1 MKSLQ
6 ERTEQSMAK
15 NLKVGMLVC
24 ASILAA
30 NAAYAN
36 YPSSNE
42 LLTVT
47 QQTGKIKGTIVD
59 SKTGEPV
66 IGASVKVKGTKLA
79 AVTDL
84 NGEFELNTHANATL
98 QISYV
103 GFKETE
109 VKASNDMK
117 ISLEEDT
124 ESLEEVVV
132 VGYGTQKKESLTGA
146 MANIK
151 GEKLKDITSA
161 TVENMLNGK
170 VSGVYVAPGS
180 GRPGSTGAIIIRGQT
195 SINGATAPLWVVDG
209 VIVGNSAGDLNPD
222 DIETMTVLKDAAST
236 AIYGSEGANGVVV
249 VTTKQAKHEKMS
261 ISLSAKAGLSTLNR
275 GNLEMMDGAE
285 FYDYY
290 KSFQNVESVNF
301 PRWNED
307 LRNSNFDWF
316 KLAKKTGSTQDY
328 NLTLNGGSQNIQSMF
343 TLGYFKEEGAVKGY
357 DMNRYSTRIKVV
369 YKPYEWLTIKPN
381 ISGSRTNDKDK
392 QYSVG
397 AMYSMMPWDSPY
409 DENGN
414 LVPNYYSGWVN
425 SKATN
430 YLNDLAAGDYSTST
444 TYDLA
449 GGLDFDIKI
458 TPWLTFSSVNNYS
471 YYNSQTHGYYDP
483 KSSSGEG
490 VNGRTTEYNYVST
503 RRYTNQLL
511 RFKKSWGKHNVN
523 ALLAYEFNDYEM
535 KYTDVYATGFISGFE
550 DFMTAAKPEM
560 ATGYRTAWAKQ
571 SYFTQW
577 RYDYDSR
584 YYGEL
589 SLRRDGRSNFG
600 SNNRYGNFFSVSG
613 AWNINNESWFKADWV
628 DQLKLRAAFGSVGN
642 VPTSLYPSYSLY
654 SVGAT
659 YNENPGALISQ
670 IGNKDLTW
678 EKTYTT
684 GVGVDASFWQNRL
697 HATLDYYIKN
707 TSNILYQV
715 PVTGLV
721 GVTSIWKNIGKMRN
735 TGIELTVGGDIIRT
749 KDLTWNVT
757 ANISHNSNELRDL
770 YKQRDANGNYVVKPV
785 LISDGTSIAGTAQRI
800 LEIGEPVDT
809 YYMKE
814 WAGVNPEDGKPQWY
828 MDDAN
833 GNKVVTDSYSKASY
847 YKCGKAS
854 PDVYGSFS
862 TSLFYKN
869 FDLQA
874 NFGYSLGGQIYSYYR
889 QEFDSDGAYAGDRNQ
904 MKLQKGWS
912 RWEKPGDIAT
922 HPRAMYNNQDKGNLA
937 SSRYLESSD
946 YLKLRSL
953 TLGYNFDLKKYG
965 IQTLRLSVS
974 GENLFT
980 ITDYSGVDP
989 ELPAGTNDKGVL
1001 SVTNTGGISVYP
1013 AVRKFM
1019 LGVNLTF

>member
-36 YPSSNE
+36 YPTSNE

-109 VKASNDMK
+109 VKASNGMK

-414 LVPNYYSGWVN
+414 LVPNYYAGWVN

-444 TYDLA
+444 TYDLS

-490 VNGRTTEYNYVST
+490 VNGRTTEYNYTST

-560 ATGYRTAWAKQ
+560 ANGYRTAWAKQ

-1001 SVTNTGGISVYP
+1001 SVTNTGGTSVYP

>member
-109 VKASNDMK
+109 VKASNGMK

-124 ESLEEVVV
+124 EALEEVVV

-414 LVPNYYSGWVN
+414 LVPNYYAGWVN

-444 TYDLA
+444 TYDLS

-458 TPWLTFSSVNNYS
+458 APWLTFSSVNNYS

-560 ATGYRTAWAKQ
+560 ANGYRTAWAKQ

-735 TGIELTVGGDIIRT
+735 TGIEFTIGGDIIRT

-1001 SVTNTGGISVYP
+1001 SVTNTGGTSVYP

>member
-36 YPSSNE
+36 YPTSNE

-109 VKASNDMK
+109 VKASNGMK

-444 TYDLA
+444 TYDLS

-458 TPWLTFSSVNNYS
+458 APWLTFSSVNNYS

-1001 SVTNTGGISVYP
+1001 SVTNTGGTSVYP

>member
-36 YPSSNE
+36 YPTSNE

-109 VKASNDMK
+109 VKASNGMK

-409 DENGN
+409 DEDGN

-444 TYDLA
+444 TYDLS
-449 GGLDFDIKI
+449 GGLDFDIQI
-458 TPWLTFSSVNNYS
+458 APWLTFSSVNNYS

-833 GNKVVTDSYSKASY
+833 GNKVKTDNYSKASY

-1001 SVTNTGGISVYP
+1001 SVTSTGGTSVYP

>member
-109 VKASNDMK
+109 VKASNGMK

-275 GNLEMMDGAE
+275 GNLEMMDGTE

-328 NLTLNGGSQNIQSMF
+328 NLTLNGGSENIQSMF

-414 LVPNYYSGWVN
+414 LVPNYYAGWVN

-430 YLNDLAAGDYSTST
+430 YLNDLAAGNYSTST

-458 TPWLTFSSVNNYS
+458 APWLTFSSVNNYS

-490 VNGRTTEYNYVST
+490 VNGRTTEYNYTST

-560 ATGYRTAWAKQ
+560 ANGYRTAWAKQ

-735 TGIELTVGGDIIRT
+735 TGIEFTIGGDIIRT

-1001 SVTNTGGISVYP
+1001 SVTNTGGTSVYP

>member
-109 VKASNDMK
+109 VKASNGMK

-444 TYDLA
+444 TYDLS
-449 GGLDFDIKI
+449 GGLDFDIQI
-458 TPWLTFSSVNNYS
+458 APWLTFSSVNNYS

-828 MDDAN
+828 MDDEN

-1001 SVTNTGGISVYP
+1001 SVTSTGGTSVYP

>member
-36 YPSSNE
+36 YPTSNE

-109 VKASNDMK
+109 VKASNGMK

-328 NLTLNGGSQNIQSMF
+328 NLTLNGGSENIQSMF

-409 DENGN
+409 DEDGN

-444 TYDLA
+444 TYDLS

-735 TGIELTVGGDIIRT
+735 TGIEFTVGGDIIRT

>member
-47 QQTGKIKGTIVD
+47 QQTGKIKGTIID

-109 VKASNDMK
+109 VKASNGMK

-414 LVPNYYSGWVN
+414 LVPNYYAGWVN

-444 TYDLA
+444 TYDLS

-458 TPWLTFSSVNNYS
+458 APWLTFSSVNNYS

-490 VNGRTTEYNYVST
+490 VNGRTTEYNYTST

-560 ATGYRTAWAKQ
+560 ANGYRTAWAKQ

-1001 SVTNTGGISVYP
+1001 SVTNTGGTSVYP

>member
-109 VKASNDMK
+109 VKASNGMK

-195 SINGATAPLWVVDG
+195 SINGATAPLWVMDG

-414 LVPNYYSGWVN
+414 LVPNYYAGWVN

-430 YLNDLAAGDYSTST
+430 YLNDLAAGNYSTST
-444 TYDLA
+444 TYDLS

-458 TPWLTFSSVNNYS
+458 APWLTFSSVNNYS

-560 ATGYRTAWAKQ
+560 ANGYRTAWAKQ

-1001 SVTNTGGISVYP
+1001 SVTNTGGTSVYP

>member
-109 VKASNDMK
+109 VKASNGMK

-414 LVPNYYSGWVN
+414 LVPNYYAGWVN

-444 TYDLA
+444 TYDLS
-449 GGLDFDIKI
+449 GGLDFDIQI
-458 TPWLTFSSVNNYS
+458 APWLTFSSVNNYS

-490 VNGRTTEYNYVST
+490 VNGRTTEYNYTST

-560 ATGYRTAWAKQ
+560 ANGYRTAWAKQ

-833 GNKVVTDSYSKASY
+833 GNKVVTDNYSKASY

-1001 SVTNTGGISVYP
+1001 SVTSTGGTSVYP

>member
-1 MKSLQ
+1 
-6 ERTEQSMAK
+6 
-15 NLKVGMLVC
+15 MLVC

-36 YPSSNE
+36 YPTSNE
-42 LLTVT
+42 LLTIT

-109 VKASNDMK
+109 VKASNGMK

-414 LVPNYYSGWVN
+414 LVPNYYAGWVN

-444 TYDLA
+444 TYDLS

-458 TPWLTFSSVNNYS
+458 APWLTFSSVNNYS

-535 KYTDVYATGFISGFE
+535 KYTDVYSTGFISGFE

-560 ATGYRTAWAKQ
+560 ANGYRTAWAKQ

-735 TGIELTVGGDIIRT
+735 TGIEFTIGGDIIRT

-1001 SVTNTGGISVYP
+1001 SVTSTGGTSVYP

>member
-414 LVPNYYSGWVN
+414 LVPNYYAGWVN

-430 YLNDLAAGDYSTST
+430 YLNDLAAGNYSTST
-444 TYDLA
+444 TYDLS

-458 TPWLTFSSVNNYS
+458 APWLTFSSVNNYS

-560 ATGYRTAWAKQ
+560 ANGYRTAWAKQ

>member
-47 QQTGKIKGTIVD
+47 QQTGKIKGTIID

-109 VKASNDMK
+109 VKASNGMK

-328 NLTLNGGSQNIQSMF
+328 NLTLNGGSENIQSMF

-414 LVPNYYSGWVN
+414 LVPNYYAGWVN

-430 YLNDLAAGDYSTST
+430 YLNDLAAGNYSTST

-458 TPWLTFSSVNNYS
+458 APWLTFSSVNNYS

-490 VNGRTTEYNYVST
+490 VNGRTTEYNYTST

-560 ATGYRTAWAKQ
+560 ANGYRTAWAKQ

-735 TGIELTVGGDIIRT
+735 TGIEFTVGGDIIRT

>member
-36 YPSSNE
+36 NPSSNE

-109 VKASNDMK
+109 VKASNGMK

-409 DENGN
+409 DEEGN

-444 TYDLA
+444 TYDLS

-1001 SVTNTGGISVYP
+1001 SVTNTGGTSVYP

>member
-109 VKASNDMK
+109 VKASNGMK

-328 NLTLNGGSQNIQSMF
+328 NLTLNGGSENIQSMF

-409 DENGN
+409 DEDGN

-444 TYDLA
+444 TYDLS

-560 ATGYRTAWAKQ
+560 ANGYRTAWAKQ

>member
-109 VKASNDMK
+109 VKASNGMK

-124 ESLEEVVV
+124 EALEEVVV

-275 GNLEMMDGAE
+275 GNLEMMNGAE

-414 LVPNYYSGWVN
+414 LVPNYYAGWVN

-430 YLNDLAAGDYSTST
+430 YLNDLAAGNYSTST
-444 TYDLA
+444 TYDLS
-449 GGLDFDIKI
+449 GGLDFDIQI
-458 TPWLTFSSVNNYS
+458 APWLTFSSVNNYS

-490 VNGRTTEYNYVST
+490 VNGRTTEYNYTST

-560 ATGYRTAWAKQ
+560 ANGYRTAWAKQ

-1001 SVTNTGGISVYP
+1001 SVTSTGGTSVYP

>member
-1 MKSLQ
+1 
-6 ERTEQSMAK
+6 MAK

-109 VKASNDMK
+109 VKASNGMK

-409 DENGN
+409 DEEGN

-444 TYDLA
+444 TYDLS
-449 GGLDFDIKI
+449 GGLDFDIQI
-458 TPWLTFSSVNNYS
+458 APWLTFSSVNNYS

-560 ATGYRTAWAKQ
+560 ANGYRTAWAKQ

-965 IQTLRLSVS
+965 FQTLRLSVS

-1001 SVTNTGGISVYP
+1001 SVTNTGGTSVYP

>member
-109 VKASNDMK
+109 VKASNGMK

-444 TYDLA
+444 TYDLS

-833 GNKVVTDSYSKASY
+833 GNKVKTDSYSKASY

-965 IQTLRLSVS
+965 IQTLRLSIS

-1001 SVTNTGGISVYP
+1001 SVTNTGGTSVYP

>member
-36 YPSSNE
+36 YPTSNE

-47 QQTGKIKGTIVD
+47 QQTGKIKGTIID

-109 VKASNDMK
+109 VKASNGMK

-328 NLTLNGGSQNIQSMF
+328 NLTLNGGSENIQSMF

-369 YKPYEWLTIKPN
+369 YKPYEWFTIKPN

-444 TYDLA
+444 TYDLS

-560 ATGYRTAWAKQ
+560 ANGYRTAWAKQ

-1001 SVTNTGGISVYP
+1001 SVTNTGGTSVYP

>member
-47 QQTGKIKGTIVD
+47 QQTGKIKGTIID

-414 LVPNYYSGWVN
+414 LVPNYYAGWVN

-430 YLNDLAAGDYSTST
+430 YLNDLAAGNYSTST

-458 TPWLTFSSVNNYS
+458 APWLTFSSVNNYS

-560 ATGYRTAWAKQ
+560 ANGYRTAWAKQ

>member
-6 ERTEQSMAK
+6 ERTELSMAK

-109 VKASNDMK
+109 VKASNGMK

-414 LVPNYYSGWVN
+414 LVPNYYAGWVN

-444 TYDLA
+444 TYDLS

-458 TPWLTFSSVNNYS
+458 APWLTFSSVNNYS

-560 ATGYRTAWAKQ
+560 ANGYRTAWAKQ

-785 LISDGTSIAGTAQRI
+785 LISDGTTIAGTAQRI

-904 MKLQKGWS
+904 MKLQKDWS

-1001 SVTNTGGISVYP
+1001 SVTSTGGTSVYP

>member
-109 VKASNDMK
+109 VKASNGMK

-222 DIETMTVLKDAAST
+222 DIKTMTVLKDAAST

-414 LVPNYYSGWVN
+414 LVPNYYAGWVN

-444 TYDLA
+444 TYDLS

-458 TPWLTFSSVNNYS
+458 APWLTFSSVNNYS

-490 VNGRTTEYNYVST
+490 VNGRTTEYNYTST

-560 ATGYRTAWAKQ
+560 ANGYRTAWAKQ

-577 RYDYDSR
+577 RYDYDSH

-1001 SVTNTGGISVYP
+1001 SVTSTGGTSVYP

>member
-1 MKSLQ
+1 M
-6 ERTEQSMAK
+6 
-15 NLKVGMLVC
+15 
-24 ASILAA
+24 
-30 NAAYAN
+30 
-36 YPSSNE
+36 
-42 LLTVT
+42 
-47 QQTGKIKGTIVD
+47 
-59 SKTGEPV
+59 
-66 IGASVKVKGTKLA
+66 
-79 AVTDL
+79 
-84 NGEFELNTHANATL
+84 
-98 QISYV
+98 
-103 GFKETE
+103 
-109 VKASNDMK
+109 
-117 ISLEEDT
+117 
-124 ESLEEVVV
+124 
-132 VGYGTQKKESLTGA
+132 
-146 MANIK
+146 
-151 GEKLKDITSA
+151 
-161 TVENMLNGK
+161 
-170 VSGVYVAPGS
+170 
-180 GRPGSTGAIIIRGQT
+180 
-195 SINGATAPLWVVDG
+195 
-209 VIVGNSAGDLNPD
+209 
-222 DIETMTVLKDAAST
+222 
-236 AIYGSEGANGVVV
+236 
-249 VTTKQAKHEKMS
+249 
-261 ISLSAKAGLSTLNR
+261 
-275 GNLEMMDGAE
+275 
-285 FYDYY
+285 
-290 KSFQNVESVNF
+290 ESVNF

-414 LVPNYYSGWVN
+414 LVPNYYAGWVN

-444 TYDLA
+444 TYDLS

-458 TPWLTFSSVNNYS
+458 ALWLTFSSVNNYS

-560 ATGYRTAWAKQ
+560 ANGYRTAWAKQ

-697 HATLDYYIKN
+697 HATLDFYIKN

-735 TGIELTVGGDIIRT
+735 TGIEFTIGGDIIRT

-1001 SVTNTGGISVYP
+1001 SVTSTGGTSVYP

>member
-47 QQTGKIKGTIVD
+47 QQTGKIKGTIID

-109 VKASNDMK
+109 VKASNGMK

-328 NLTLNGGSQNIQSMF
+328 NLTLNGGSENIQSMF

-414 LVPNYYSGWVN
+414 LVPNYYAGWVN

-430 YLNDLAAGDYSTST
+430 YLNDLAAGNYSTST
-444 TYDLA
+444 TYDLS

-490 VNGRTTEYNYVST
+490 VNGRTTEYNYTST

-560 ATGYRTAWAKQ
+560 ANGYRTAWAKQ

-697 HATLDYYIKN
+697 HVTLDYYIKN

-735 TGIELTVGGDIIRT
+735 TGIEFTVGGDIIRT

>member
-109 VKASNDMK
+109 VKASNGMK

-430 YLNDLAAGDYSTST
+430 YLNDLAAGNYSTST
-444 TYDLA
+444 TYDLS
-449 GGLDFDIKI
+449 GGLDFDIQI

-1001 SVTNTGGISVYP
+1001 SVTNTGGTSVYP

>member
-1 MKSLQ
+1 M
-6 ERTEQSMAK
+6 
-15 NLKVGMLVC
+15 
-24 ASILAA
+24 
-30 NAAYAN
+30 
-36 YPSSNE
+36 
-42 LLTVT
+42 
-47 QQTGKIKGTIVD
+47 
-59 SKTGEPV
+59 
-66 IGASVKVKGTKLA
+66 KVKGTKLA

-109 VKASNDMK
+109 VKASNGMK

-414 LVPNYYSGWVN
+414 LVPNYYAGWVN

-430 YLNDLAAGDYSTST
+430 YLNDLAAGNYSTST
-444 TYDLA
+444 TYDLS

-458 TPWLTFSSVNNYS
+458 APWLTFSSVNNYS

-560 ATGYRTAWAKQ
+560 ANGYRTAWAKQ

-1001 SVTNTGGISVYP
+1001 SVTNTGGTSVYP

>member
-6 ERTEQSMAK
+6 ERTELSMAK

-109 VKASNDMK
+109 VKASNGMK

-414 LVPNYYSGWVN
+414 LVPNYYAGWVN

-430 YLNDLAAGDYSTST
+430 YLNDLAAGNYSTST
-444 TYDLA
+444 TYDLS
-449 GGLDFDIKI
+449 GGLDFDIQI
-458 TPWLTFSSVNNYS
+458 APWLTFSSVNNYS

-490 VNGRTTEYNYVST
+490 VNGRTTEYNYTST

-560 ATGYRTAWAKQ
+560 ANGYRTAWAKQ

-1001 SVTNTGGISVYP
+1001 SVTNTGGTSVYP

>member
-109 VKASNDMK
+109 VKASNGMK

-414 LVPNYYSGWVN
+414 LVPNYYAGWVN

-444 TYDLA
+444 TYDLS

-458 TPWLTFSSVNNYS
+458 APWLTFSSVNNYS

-560 ATGYRTAWAKQ
+560 ANGYRTAWAKQ

-735 TGIELTVGGDIIRT
+735 TGIEFTVGGDIIRT

-1001 SVTNTGGISVYP
+1001 SVTSTGGTSVYP

>member
-6 ERTEQSMAK
+6 ERTEQSKAK

-36 YPSSNE
+36 YPTSNE

-109 VKASNDMK
+109 VKASNGMK

-328 NLTLNGGSQNIQSMF
+328 NLTLNGGSENIQSMF

-409 DENGN
+409 DEDGN

-444 TYDLA
+444 TYDLS

-833 GNKVVTDSYSKASY
+833 GNKVKTDNYSKASY

-965 IQTLRLSVS
+965 IQTLRLSIS

-1001 SVTNTGGISVYP
+1001 SVTNTGGTSVYP

>member
-47 QQTGKIKGTIVD
+47 QQTGKIKGTIID

-109 VKASNDMK
+109 VKASNGMK

-414 LVPNYYSGWVN
+414 LVPNYYAGWVN

-430 YLNDLAAGDYSTST
+430 YLNDLAAGNYSTST

-458 TPWLTFSSVNNYS
+458 APWLTFSSVNNYS

-511 RFKKSWGKHNVN
+511 RFKKSWGKHNIN

-560 ATGYRTAWAKQ
+560 ANGYRTAWAKQ

>member
-36 YPSSNE
+36 YPTSNE

-109 VKASNDMK
+109 VKASNGMK

-409 DENGN
+409 DEDGN
-414 LVPNYYSGWVN
+414 LVPNYYAGWVN

-444 TYDLA
+444 TYDLS

-458 TPWLTFSSVNNYS
+458 APWLTFSSVNNYS

-490 VNGRTTEYNYVST
+490 VNGRTTEYNYTST

-560 ATGYRTAWAKQ
+560 TNGYRTAWAKQ

-1001 SVTNTGGISVYP
+1001 SVTNTGGTSVYP

>member
-109 VKASNDMK
+109 VKASNGMK

-414 LVPNYYSGWVN
+414 LVPNYYAGWVN

-444 TYDLA
+444 TYDLS
-449 GGLDFDIKI
+449 GGLDFDIQI
-458 TPWLTFSSVNNYS
+458 APWLTFSSVNNYS

-490 VNGRTTEYNYVST
+490 VNGRTTEYNYTST

-560 ATGYRTAWAKQ
+560 ANGYRTAWAKQ

-735 TGIELTVGGDIIRT
+735 TGIEFTIGGDIIRT

-1001 SVTNTGGISVYP
+1001 SVTSTGGTSVYP

>member
-109 VKASNDMK
+109 VKASNGMK

-414 LVPNYYSGWVN
+414 LVPNYYAGWVN

-430 YLNDLAAGDYSTST
+430 YLNDLAAGNYSTST
-444 TYDLA
+444 TYDLS

-458 TPWLTFSSVNNYS
+458 APWLTFSSVNNYS

-560 ATGYRTAWAKQ
+560 ANGYRTAWAKQ

-735 TGIELTVGGDIIRT
+735 TGIEFTVGGDIIRT

>member
-1 MKSLQ
+1 
-6 ERTEQSMAK
+6 MAK

-24 ASILAA
+24 ASLLAA
-30 NAAYAN
+30 NAAYAEN
-36 YPSSNE
+36 SATQE
-42 LLTVT
+42 GMRFE
-47 QQTGKIKGTIVD
+47 QQTSKIKGTIVD
-59 SKTGEPV
+59 SKTGEPI
-66 IGASVKVKGTKLA
+66 IGASVKVKGTKHA
-79 AVTDL
+79 TITDVDG
-84 NGEFELNTHANATL
+84 NFELNAPEGASL
-98 QISYV
+98 LVSYV
-103 GFKETE
+103 GYKNEEF
-109 VKASNDMK
+109 KASNGMK
-117 ISLEEDT
+117 IQIHEDS
-124 ESLEEVVV
+124 ESLDEVVV

-151 GEKLKDITSA
+151 ADKLKDVTSA

-180 GRPGSTGAIIIRGQT
+180 GRPGSTGAIVIRGQT

-222 DIETMTVLKDAAST
+222 DIESMTVLKDAAST

-249 VTTKQAKHEKMS
+249 VTTKQARHEKMS
-261 ISLSAKAGLSTLNR
+261 ITLSAKAGASTLSR
-275 GNLEMMDGAE
+275 GNMEMMDGAE

-290 KSFQNVESVNF
+290 KSFLNVEAVNF

-328 NLTLNGGSQNIQSMF
+328 NITLNGGSDKIQSMF
-343 TLGYFKEEGAVKGY
+343 TMGYFKEEGAVKGY
-357 DMNRYSTRIKVV
+357 DLSRYSTRIKVI
-369 YKPYEWLTIKPN
+369 YKPYEWLSIKPN
-381 ISGSRTNDKDK
+381 LSGSRTTDKDR

-397 AMYSMMPWDSPY
+397 AMYSMLPWDNPY

-414 LVPNYYSGWVN
+414 PVPNYYSGWVN

-430 YLNDLAAGDYSTST
+430 YLNDLAAGNYSSSCS
-444 TYDLA
+444 YDLS
-449 GGLDFDIKI
+449 GGFDFDVKI

-471 YYNSQTHGYYDP
+471 YYNSQTHGYTDP
-483 KSSSGEG
+483 KSSGGEG
-490 VNGRTTEYNYVST
+490 VDGRITEYNYNAT

-511 RFKKSWGKHNVN
+511 RFQKSWGKHNVN
-523 ALLAYEFNDYEM
+523 GLVAYEFNDYEM
-535 KYTDVYATGFISGFE
+535 KYTDVYATGFLSGFE
-550 DFMTAAKPEM
+550 DFYTAAKPEK
-560 ATGYRTAWAKQ
+560 ANGYRQAWAKQ

-577 RYDYDSR
+577 RYNYDNR
-584 YYGEL
+584 YFGEV

-600 SNNRYGNFFSVSG
+600 SNNRYGNFFSFSG
-613 AWNINNESWFKADWV
+613 AWNINNESWFKAEWV
-628 DQLKLRAAFGSVGN
+628 DMLKLRASFGSVGN

-659 YNENPGALISQ
+659 YNEMSGALISQ

-678 EKTYTT
+678 EKTFTT
-684 GVGVDASFWQNRL
+684 GVGIDAAFFQNRL
-697 HATLDYYIKN
+697 TANLDFYVKN

-735 TGIELTVGGDIIRT
+735 TGVELTIGGDIIRT

-785 LISDGTSIAGTAQRI
+785 IISDGTSIAGTAQRI

-828 MDDAN
+828 MNDAD
-833 GNKVVTDSYSKASY
+833 GNKVVTDDYSKASY
-847 YKCGKAS
+847 YKCGNSS

-862 TSLFYKN
+862 TSVFYKN

-874 NFGYSLGGQIYSYYR
+874 NFGYSLGGQIYSYFR
-889 QEFDSDGAYAGDRNQ
+889 QEYDSDGAYAGDRNQ

-912 RWEKPGDIAT
+912 RWQKPGDKAT

-974 GENLFT
+974 GENLFC

-989 ELPAGTNDKGVL
+989 ELPADSNDKGVL
-1001 SVTNTGGISVYP
+1001 SVTSTGGVSVYP

-1019 LGVNLTF
+1019 FGVNLTF

>member
-1 MKSLQ
+1 
-6 ERTEQSMAK
+6 
-15 NLKVGMLVC
+15 MLVC

-109 VKASNDMK
+109 VKASNGMK

-124 ESLEEVVV
+124 EALEEVVV

-414 LVPNYYSGWVN
+414 LVPNYYAGWVN

-444 TYDLA
+444 TYDLS

-458 TPWLTFSSVNNYS
+458 APWLTFSSVNNYS

-490 VNGRTTEYNYVST
+490 VNGRTTEYNYTST

-833 GNKVVTDSYSKASY
+833 GNKVKTDNYSKASY

-965 IQTLRLSVS
+965 IQTLRLSIS

-1001 SVTNTGGISVYP
+1001 SVTNTGGTSVYP

>member
-109 VKASNDMK
+109 VKASNGMK
-117 ISLEEDT
+117 ISLEEDS

-328 NLTLNGGSQNIQSMF
+328 NLTLNGGSENIQSMF

-414 LVPNYYSGWVN
+414 LVPNYYAGWVN

-444 TYDLA
+444 TYDLS

-560 ATGYRTAWAKQ
+560 ANGYRTAWAKQ

-654 SVGAT
+654 SVGVT

-735 TGIELTVGGDIIRT
+735 TGIEFTVGGDIIRT

>member
-109 VKASNDMK
+109 VKASNGMK

-124 ESLEEVVV
+124 EALEEVVV

-328 NLTLNGGSQNIQSMF
+328 NLTLNGGSENIQSMF

-444 TYDLA
+444 TYDLS

-965 IQTLRLSVS
+965 IQTLRLSIS

-1001 SVTNTGGISVYP
+1001 SVTNTGGTSVYP

>member
-109 VKASNDMK
+109 VKASNGMK

-409 DENGN
+409 DEKGN
-414 LVPNYYSGWVN
+414 LVPNYYEGWVN

-444 TYDLA
+444 TYDLS

-1001 SVTNTGGISVYP
+1001 SVTSTGGTSVYP